1 MAGWGSRGR
10 PRRRKIAELSRRR
23 KRIGRKSVS
32 MVWRENRISGK
43 GRKRNIPHSSV
54 GFVPLRVQRRNP
66 MVRATPGRRGGESH
80 AVRARVVIAKR
91 RGGKERLRVGLG
103 AEVAGRIRRRSRE
116 MPPKQSEAKASVRR
130 SAP

>member
-1 MAGWGSRGR
+1 MAGCGSRGR
-10 PRRRKIAELSRRR
+10 PKRRKRPELRRRK

-32 MVWRENRISGK
+32 MVWREKRISGN

-66 MVRATPGRRGGESH
+66 MVRATPGRRGGENH

-116 MPPKQSEAKASVRR
+116 MPPKQREAKASVRR